1 MKQNRTWIVVADGA
15 KARILVYT
23 ARQKGVQQLPNGE
36 FHDTHLPTH
45 ELVTDRQPRVHDSVG
60 AARHAVE
67 PRIDPH
73 KQREEQFLARLAAHL
88 ENAERNGEFENLVV
102 VAPATA
108 LGELRKDFSPL
119 LQKRLFAEIVHDYAH
134 QSNDYVYQRIKDSLP
149 L

>member
-15 KARILVYT
+15 NARILLYT
-23 ARQKGVQQLPNGE
+23 ARQKGVRQLPDSE
-36 FHDTHLPTH
+36 FHDPHFSTH
-45 ELVTDRQPRVHDSVG
+45 ELVTDRQPRVHESVG

-88 ENAERNGEFENLVV
+88 ERAGKRGEFEHLVV

-108 LGELRKDFSPL
+108 LGELRKGIGPL
-119 LQKRLFAEIVHDYAH
+119 LQIRLFAEIVHDYAH
-134 QSNDYVYQRIKDSLP
+134 QSNDYVYQHIKDSLP